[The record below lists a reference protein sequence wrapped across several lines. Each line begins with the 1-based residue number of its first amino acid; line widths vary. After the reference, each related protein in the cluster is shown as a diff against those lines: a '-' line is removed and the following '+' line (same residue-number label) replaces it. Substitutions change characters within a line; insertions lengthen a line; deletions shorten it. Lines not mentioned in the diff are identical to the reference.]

1 MTNRNYAFNVFKA
14 ILYNSDVLAKFFL
27 DGFTSKGCN
36 FKLIT
41 IKCKKFYVD
50 TVS

>member
-1 MTNRNYAFNVFKA
+1 MRLNVFKA

-27 DGFTSKGCN
+27 DGCISKGCN

-41 IKCKKFYVD
+41 IKCKKFYVYTD